1 MIGWRSLLL
10 GLATA
15 ALAGMP
21 AAAQSIYPLDRAEI
35 LLGSKFEFKVEVEG
49 EVPAEAIGVTSN
61 GRDAA
66 AVFGK
71 RPVVELNEEGLG
83 NTAYWIRDVELCASG
98 SYEVKVTAGNL
109 AKSVRWQVFAAPER
123 RARNVILFIG
133 DGLSMAHRTAARVLA
148 KGLVEGRYGGELAI
162 DDMPHMALVSTSGTD
177 AIVTDSANS
186 MSAYTTGHKSCV
198 NAMGIYCARNK
209 NGLAHPKVE
218 NIGELAKRRNGGMAV
233 GVVTNTEI
241 EDATPAGMVA
251 HVRRRSDYDDI
262 VRMFYELGPDVMMGG
277 GSGYFLPKSHK
288 AGRRK
293 DEVNFLEKFQGNG
306 YALVTTATEM
316 KTAAADQATARLLGL
331 FHPGNLDGALDRHIL
346 KKGTVNAY
354 PDQPD
359 LVDET
364 QAAIDILSRQ

>member
-35 LLGSKFEFKVEVEG
+35 LLGSKFDFKVEVEG
-49 EVPAEAIGVTSN
+49 EVPAEAIGVTIN

-71 RPVVELNEEGLG
+71 RPVVEVNEEGLG
-83 NTAYWIRDVELCASG
+83 HTAYWIRDTELSAPG
-98 SYEVKVTAGNL
+98 AYEVKVTAGNL

-162 DDMPHMALVSTSGTD
+162 DDMPHMALVSTSGMD
-177 AIVTDSANS
+177 SLVTDSANS

-209 NGLAHPKVE
+209 SGLAHPRVE
-218 NIGELAKRRNGGMAV
+218 TLAELVKRRYDGM
-233 GVVTNTEI
+233 GFGIVTNTEI
-241 EDATPAGMVA
+241 EDATLAGMLA
-251 HVRRRSDYDDI
+251 HIRRRSDYDEI
-262 VRMFYELGPDVMMGG
+262 VRMFYDAKPDVLMGG
-277 GSGYFLPKSHK
+277 GAAFFLPKAHK
-288 AGRRK
+288 DGRRK
-293 DEVNFLEKFQGNG
+293 DEENYLEKFKGLG
-306 YALVTTATEM
+306 YAVATTATEM
-316 KTAAADQATARLLGL
+316 KAAAAGNGSGRLLGL
-331 FHPGNLDGALDRHIL
+331 
-346 KKGTVNAY
+346 
-354 PDQPD
+354 
-359 LVDET
+359 
-364 QAAIDILSRQ
+364 